1 MEVNSLSTPAIHDTI
16 TDTPG
21 ISSPDNGDE
30 NQNPIQKQKRA
41 KTSVAWS
48 EFKEVVLPNGT
59 KKAEC
64 IHCKVKLIINATGS
78 TTQFNR
84 HLSRCLRRKASMR
97 QQHISF
103 PTAGNN
109 VPTTILPALSGKF
122 DMSKM
127 RELIA
132 HWVYES
138 EKAKLKTLLKT
149 VTKISLT
156 TDLWNSG
163 NQKMEY
169 MVLTGHWID
178 STWRLN
184 RRILNFVRLPP
195 PWTGIAI
202 ADGIFK
208 CLMGWG
214 IENKI
219 YTISVDNALSN
230 DVAIKVL
237 KENFEVSGK
246 LLCGG
251 KLFHV
256 RCCAHILNLIV
267 QDGLHQIRHI
277 IDDIYESVLYINSS
291 ESRLKVF
298 PRVKERDINYHNN
311 PSDEDWEKVEKVC
324 EVLKVF
330 SGSTKLISGSDYP
343 TSNLFL
349 KEVCAVKCML
359 DSKSESEDEFIRV
372 MVRKMKQK
380 FDKYWGECNVL
391 MSVAAILDPR
401 LKMRVIQ
408 WAFPKMYSEA
418 EGRANMV
425 TVRDVLYELYGEY
438 VQANQGVTI
447 ARASTSQGDGHGAID
462 EVAVVEGAKAWDD
475 FSTFLDVVETV
486 EPSQSELDCYLGEGC
501 HKCVGDHDSF
511 DALQWWKANS
521 TKFPVLSRM
530 AREILA
536 IPITTVASESA
547 FSAGS
552 RVIDSYRASL
562 SPATVEMLLCGCDW
576 CRTLNGVKKGC
587 KKEEDEN
594 HLEIQLPVL
603 SGDGSQQI
611 G

>member
-1 MEVNSLSTPAIHDTI
+1 MEGNSLSTPAIHNTI

-48 EFKEVVLPNGT
+48 EFKEVV
-59 KKAEC
+59 
-64 IHCKVKLIINATGS
+64 
-78 TTQFNR
+78 
-84 HLSRCLRRKASMR
+84 
-97 QQHISF
+97 
-103 PTAGNN
+103 
-109 VPTTILPALSGKF
+109 
-122 DMSKM
+122 
-127 RELIA
+127 
-132 HWVYES
+132 YES
-138 EKAKLKTLLKT
+138 EKTKLKTLLKT

-156 TDLWNSG
+156 TNLWNSG

-195 PWTGIAI
+195 PRTGIAI
-202 ADGIFK
+202 ADDIFK
-208 CLMGWG
+208 YVMGWG
-214 IENKI
+214 IENKV
-219 YTISVDNALSN
+219 YTISVDNTLSN

-251 KLFHV
+251 KLFYV

-267 QDGLHQIRHI
+267 QDGLYQIGHI
-277 IDDIYESVLYINSS
+277 IDNIYESVLYINSS
-291 ESRLKVF
+291 ESRLKFKKVF

-349 KEVCAVKCML
+349 NEVCVVKCML
-359 DSKSESEDEFIRV
+359 DSKSESEDDFIRV
-372 MVRKMKQK
+372 MVRKMKHK

-391 MSVAAILDPR
+391 MSVAAVLDPR

-418 EGRANMV
+418 KGRANMV
-425 TVRDVLYELYGEY
+425 TVWDVLYELYGEY

-447 ARASTSQGDGHGAID
+447 AHAFTSQGDGHGAID
-462 EVAVVEGAKAWDD
+462 EVAAVEGAKAWDD

-486 EPSQSELDCYLGEGC
+486 KSS
-501 HKCVGDHDSF
+501 
-511 DALQWWKANS
+511 
-521 TKFPVLSRM
+521 
-530 AREILA
+530 
-536 IPITTVASESA
+536 
-547 FSAGS
+547 
-552 RVIDSYRASL
+552 
-562 SPATVEMLLCGCDW
+562 
-576 CRTLNGVKKGC
+576 
-587 KKEEDEN
+587 
-594 HLEIQLPVL
+594 
-603 SGDGSQQI
+603 
-611 G
+611 

>member
-1 MEVNSLSTPAIHDTI
+1 MEGNSSSTPAIQDTI
-16 TDTPG
+16 TNTPG
-21 ISSPDNGDE
+21 SNLNLNATTTNMEQSISSNGDE

-48 EFKEVVLPNGT
+48 EFKEMVLPNGT

-64 IHCKVKLIINATGS
+64 IHCKVKLCINATGS

-84 HLSRCLRRKASMR
+84 HLSQCLRRKASMG

-103 PTAGNN
+103 PSAGND

-127 RELIA
+127 RELIT
-132 HWVYES
+132 HWVLMHEHPFTVVEEEGLNNMIKYGIPGWTPVSRHTCKKDCMKVYES

-169 MVLTGHWID
+169 M
-178 STWRLN
+178 
-184 RRILNFVRLPP
+184 
-195 PWTGIAI
+195 TGIAI

-214 IENKI
+214 IENK
-219 YTISVDNALSN
+219 
-230 DVAIKVL
+230 
-237 KENFEVSGK
+237 ENFEVFGK
-246 LLCGG
+246 LFFGG
-251 KLFHV
+251 NLFHV
-256 RCCAHILNLIV
+256 RFCAHILNLIV

-291 ESRLKVF
+291 ESRFKVFSKIVQQLKLSYWKLILHCKTRWNSTYEMLAMTIKFKKVF

-324 EVLKVF
+324 EVLK
-330 SGSTKLISGSDYP
+330 
-343 TSNLFL
+343 
-349 KEVCAVKCML
+349 
-359 DSKSESEDEFIRV
+359 
-372 MVRKMKQK
+372 K

-391 MSVAAILDPR
+391 MSVAAVLDPR
-401 LKMRVIQ
+401 LKMKVIQ
-408 WAFPKMYSEA
+408 WAFPKMYSET

-425 TVRDVLYELYGEY
+425 TVQDALYELYGEY

-447 ARASTSQGDGHGAID
+447 ARASTSQGDGHGAIGQ
-462 EVAVVEGAKAWDD
+462 VAAVEGAEAWDE
-475 FSTFLDVVETV
+475 FSTFLDMVETV

-521 TKFPVLSRM
+521 TKFPVLSMM

-536 IPITTVASESA
+536 IPITMVASESA
-547 FSAGS
+547 FSARS

-576 CRTLNGVKKGC
+576 CRTLNGVKKEC
-587 KKEEDEN
+587 KKEEDED
-594 HLEIQLPVL
+594 HLEI
-603 SGDGSQQI
+603 
-611 G
+611 

>member
-1 MEVNSLSTPAIHDTI
+1 MGKTREKKRLRE
-16 TDTPG
+16 PG
-21 ISSPDNGDE
+21 SDGAFSGE
-30 NQNPIQKQKRA
+30 RIQEEQTEIA
-41 KTSVAWS
+41 LLVVDCGGVA
-48 EFKEVVLPNGT
+48 
-59 KKAEC
+59 
-64 IHCKVKLIINATGS
+64 VKP
-78 TTQFNR
+78 TQ
-84 HLSRCLRRKASMR
+84 
-97 QQHISF
+97 
-103 PTAGNN
+103 
-109 VPTTILPALSGKF
+109 ALSGKF

-132 HWVYES
+132 HWVLMHEHPFTVVEEEGLNNMIKYEIPGWTPVSRYTCKKDCMKVYES
-138 EKAKLKTLLKT
+138 EKTKLKTLLKT
-149 VTKISLT
+149 VTKTSLT
-156 TDLWNSG
+156 TDLWNLG

-195 PWTGIAI
+195 PRTGIAI

-208 CLMGWG
+208 CLIGWG
-214 IENKI
+214 IENKV

-256 RCCAHILNLIV
+256 RCCTHILNLIV

-277 IDDIYESVLYINSS
+277 IDDIYESVLYINSL
-291 ESRLKVF
+291 ESRLKVFSEIVQQLKLPYRKLILHCKTRWNSTYEMLATIIKFKQVF

-311 PSDEDWEKVEKVC
+311 LSDEDWKKVEKVC

-349 KEVCAVKCML
+349 KEVCVVKCML
-359 DSKSESEDEFIRV
+359 DSKSESEDDFIRV
-372 MVRKMKQK
+372 IVRKMKHK
-380 FDKYWGECNVL
+380 
-391 MSVAAILDPR
+391 R
-401 LKMRVIQ
+401 T
-408 WAFPKMYSEA
+408 

-447 ARASTSQGDGHGAID
+447 ARASTSQGDGHGTID
-462 EVAVVEGAKAWDD
+462 EVAAVEGAKAWDD

-486 EPSQSELDCYLGEGC
+486 EPSQSELDCYCGEGC

-521 TKFPVLSRM
+521 TNFPVLSRM

-536 IPITTVASESA
+536 IPITMVASEFV

-562 SPATVEMLLCGCDW
+562 SPATVGMLLCGCDW

-594 HLEIQLPVL
+594 HFEIQLPVL
-603 SGDGSQQI
+603 SGDESQQI

>member
-1 MEVNSLSTPAIHDTI
+1 MMKYGI
-16 TDTPG
+16 PG
-21 ISSPDNGDE
+21 W
-30 NQNPIQKQKRA
+30 
-41 KTSVAWS
+41 TSVS
-48 EFKEVVLPNGT
+48 RHT
-59 KKAEC
+59 CKKDC
-64 IHCKVKLIINATGS
+64 MK
-78 TTQFNR
+78 
-84 HLSRCLRRKASMR
+84 
-97 QQHISF
+97 
-103 PTAGNN
+103 
-109 VPTTILPALSGKF
+109 
-122 DMSKM
+122 
-127 RELIA
+127 
-132 HWVYES
+132 VYES

-178 STWRLN
+178 SSWRLN

-195 PWTGIAI
+195 PRTGIAI

-214 IENKI
+214 IENKV

-298 PRVKERDINYHNN
+298 SEIVQQLKLPYRKLILHCKTRWNSTYEMLATAIKFKKVFPRVKERDINYHNN

-330 SGSTKLISGSDYP
+330 CGSTKLISGSDYP

-359 DSKSESEDEFIRV
+359 DSKSESEDDFIGV
-372 MVRKMKQK
+372 MVRKMKLK
-380 FDKYWGECNVL
+380 FDKYWGECNML

-425 TVRDVLYELYGEY
+425 TVRDTLYELYREY
-438 VQANQGVTI
+438 LQANQGMTI
-447 ARASTSQGDGHGAID
+447 ARASTSQGDGHGAIG
-462 EVAVVEGAKAWDD
+462 EVAVVEGAETWDD

-521 TKFPVLSRM
+521 TKFPVLSTM

-587 KKEEDEN
+587 KKEEDED
-594 HLEIQLPVL
+594 HLEIQLPIL

>member
-1 MEVNSLSTPAIHDTI
+1 M
-16 TDTPG
+16 
-21 ISSPDNGDE
+21 
-30 NQNPIQKQKRA
+30 
-41 KTSVAWS
+41 

-59 KKAEC
+59 KKVEC
-64 IHCKVKLIINATGS
+64 IHCKVKLCINATES

-84 HLSRCLRRKASMR
+84 HLNWCFRRKASMR

-103 PTAGNN
+103 PSIGND
-109 VPTTILPALSGKF
+109 VPTTILPTLSGKF
-122 DMSKM
+122 DMLKM

-132 HWVYES
+132 HWVLMHERPFTVVEEEGLNNMMKYGIPGWTPVSRHTCKKDYINVYES
-138 EKAKLKTLLKT
+138 ENAKLKTLLKT
-149 VTKISLT
+149 MTKISLT

-169 MVLTGHWID
+169 MVLTRHWID

-195 PWTGIAI
+195 PRTGIAI

-208 CLMGWG
+208 FLMGWG
-214 IENKI
+214 IENKV

-277 IDDIYESVLYINSS
+277 INDIYECVSYINNL
-291 ESRLKVF
+291 ENRLKVF

-330 SGSTKLISGSDYP
+330 SGSTKLISRSDYP
-343 TSNLFL
+343 MSNLFL
-349 KEVCAVKCML
+349 KEVCAVKCIL
-359 DSKSESEDEFIRV
+359 DSKSESKDDFIRV
-372 MVRKMKQK
+372 MVRKIKQK

-391 MSVAAILDPR
+391 MFVAAVLDPR

-408 WAFPKMYSEA
+408 WAFPKMYYEA

-425 TVRDVLYELYGEY
+425 TVWDALYELYGEY
-438 VQANQGVTI
+438 VQGNQGLTI
-447 ARASTSQGDGHGAID
+447 ACASTSQGDGHGAIG
-462 EVAVVEGAKAWDD
+462 EVAAVEGAEAWDD
-475 FSTFLDVVETV
+475 FSTFLDLVETA
-486 EPSQSELDCYLGEGC
+486 EPSQSKLDCYLGEGC

-521 TKFPVLSRM
+521 TKFPILSTM

-536 IPITTVASESA
+536 IPITTVALESA

-552 RVIDSYRASL
+552 RVIDSYRASF
-562 SPATVEMLLCGCDW
+562 SPATVEMWLCGCDW
-576 CRTLNGVKKGC
+576 CRTLNGVKKWC
-587 KKEEDEN
+587 KKEEDED
-594 HLEIQLPVL
+594 HLEIQLLVV
-603 SGDGSQQI
+603 SSYGSQQI